1 MQDALKLLDLTNI
14 PSKSYT
20 TYNLDSL
27 RNYLKNPL
35 SDSNSKNLR
44 KLSQYLYVLSAH
56 YRRII
61 AYFSSQ
67 IDTTAYNVIPNI
79 SMTEDNDDEKILQNY
94 EQALKWV
101 EKMNLPGQIFSILTT
116 AWREDCVYLYA
127 YYDEDGEQD
136 VNSFILLPMDPEYC
150 KISSI
155 NYDGT
160 INYAFDFSYFDNS
173 TNSVYLEYWD
183 TSFQTMYNTYQ
194 NDRNQKWQEL
204 DPERAWCFKVNADQ
218 LDRVIPPFASLFQ
231 DIIMLEDLKGIANVE
246 DELSIYKLLVAKI
259 DTLSNTQE
267 VDDFQIS
274 LDLATQ
280 FIDKIN
286 GVLPDEIG
294 LVLSPMTIEPITF
307 DKNVTTEKSNS
318 ISKSSSN
325 LFESAGVSQVL
336 DSSKITGSTAVKLK
350 QIFDGVQGTKPLL
363 QQIEARVNRFLD
375 FIVPDNGMRVKYMPD
390 VTPYSKADKITQ
402 LKDAAALGLPVKT
415 AYLTLLGVS
424 PLDGHA
430 LSYMENNI
438 LKLQDKW
445 QYPLQSSYTQAG
457 GTEGKESGGQEKPI
471 EDLGDEGES
480 SRDLEKSKM

>member
-1 MQDALKLLDLTNI
+1 M
-14 PSKSYT
+14 
-20 TYNLDSL
+20 
-27 RNYLKNPL
+27 
-35 SDSNSKNLR
+35 
-44 KLSQYLYVLSAH
+44 
-56 YRRII
+56 
-61 AYFSSQ
+61 
-67 IDTTAYNVIPNI
+67 
-79 SMTEDNDDEKILQNY
+79 
-94 EQALKWV
+94 
-101 EKMNLPGQIFSILTT
+101 
-116 AWREDCVYLYA
+116 
-127 YYDEDGEQD
+127 
-136 VNSFILLPMDPEYC
+136 
-150 KISSI
+150 
-155 NYDGT
+155 
-160 INYAFDFSYFDNS
+160 
-173 TNSVYLEYWD
+173 YLEYWD
-183 TSFQTMYNTYQ
+183 KSFQTMYNTYQ

-286 GVLPDEIG
+286 SVLPDEIG

-390 VTPYSKADKITQ
+390 VTPYSKADKIAQ
-402 LKDAAALGLPVKT
+402 LKDAASLGLPVKT

-457 GTEGKESGGQEKPI
+457 GKESGGQEKPI

>member
-94 EQALKWV
+94 EQVLKWV

-116 AWREDCVYLYA
+116 TWREDCVYLYA
-127 YYDEDGEQD
+127 YYDENSEQD

-160 INYAFDFSYFDNS
+160 INYAFDFSYFDS
-173 TNSVYLEYWD
+173 ATNSVYLEYWD
-183 TSFQTMYNTYQ
+183 KSFQTMYNTYQ

-318 ISKSSSN
+318 ISKASSN
-325 LFESAGVSQVL
+325 LFESAGVSQIL

-375 FIVPDNGMRVKYMPD
+375 FILPDNGMRVKYMPD

-402 LKDAAALGLPVKT
+402 LKEAASLGLPVKT

-430 LSYMENNI
+430 MAYMEGNI

-445 QYPLQSSYTQAG
+445 QYPLQSSYTQ
-457 GTEGKESGGQEKPI
+457 TSDTTGKESGGQEKPI
-471 EDLGDEGES
+471 EDLGDEGEAT
-480 SRDLEKSKM
+480 RDGGKNDA